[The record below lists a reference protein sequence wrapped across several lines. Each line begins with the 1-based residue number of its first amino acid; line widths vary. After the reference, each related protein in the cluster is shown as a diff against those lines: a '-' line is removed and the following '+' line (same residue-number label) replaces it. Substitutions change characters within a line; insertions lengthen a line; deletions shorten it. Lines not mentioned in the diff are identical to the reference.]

1 MKKPGICS
9 LILSLILLI
18 SCDGSDNPLAYDDTT
33 NSRGKATIYVEKN
46 LQPYLETTIM
56 SFEGF
61 RPEAHIT
68 AKYEREIDV
77 INTFI
82 DRKTDAIIISRDFTK
97 KEREE
102 FLADQVAFRTNKILV
117 GSIALLTPKTEDS
130 TYTETEFLRLLTS
143 TNEKDPKILF
153 DDVQSANFEYFLDR
167 IAPKQFGPNV
177 KCLKGNQEVIDYIK
191 NNKHCIGVIGF
202 NWISDIDDPKVLERC
217 KNLNIVSVSK
227 GSTDHFVP
235 PFTYYVYEKEY
246 PFIHFWYIHNKGS
259 KSDLEAGFVNYLISE
274 KGQLIAK
281 KSGLQSYYKMTR
293 EFNFVV
299 E

>member
-1 MKKPGICS
+1 MKKTRICS
-9 LILSLILLI
+9 LIFCSAVFVA
-18 SCDGSDNPLAYDDTT
+18 CEGNDNPLAYDDTT
-33 NSRGKATIYVEKN
+33 MSRGKTTIYVEKN
-46 LQPYLETTIM
+46 LQPYIETTIM
-56 SFEGF
+56 AFQGF
-61 RPEAHIT
+61 RPKAT
-68 AKYEREIDV
+68 VNAKYEREIDV

-82 DRKTDAIIISRDFTK
+82 DRKTDAIVISRDFTK
-97 KEREE
+97 QERDE
-102 FLADQVAFRTNKILV
+102 FLGEQVVFRTNKILV

-143 TNEKDPKILF
+143 TDKNDPKILF
-153 DDVQSANFEYFLDR
+153 DDVQSANFDYFLER

-177 KCLKGNQEVIDYIK
+177 KCLKGNQEVIDYMK
-191 NNKHCIGVIGF
+191 ENKHCIGVIGF
-202 NWISDIDDPKVLERC
+202 NWISDIDDPKVVKRC
-217 KNLNIVSVSK
+217 ENLNIVSVSK
-227 GSTDHFVP
+227 GNSDHFVP
-235 PFTYYVYEKEY
+235 PFMYYVYEKEY

-293 EFNFVV
+293 EFNIVV

>member
-1 MKKPGICS
+1 MKKIGIFS
-9 LILSLILLI
+9 FVLSLILVV
-18 SCDGSDNPLAYDDTT
+18 SCDEGTNPLAYDETT
-33 NSRGKATIYVEKN
+33 NSRGETTIYVEKN
-46 LQPYLETTIM
+46 LQPYIETSIM

-61 RPEAHIT
+61 RPEAIVN

-77 INTFI
+77 VNTFI
-82 DRKTDAIIISRDFTK
+82 DRKTDAIVISRDFTK
-97 KEREE
+97 QERKE
-102 FLADQVAFRTNKILV
+102 FLADQVLFRTNKILV

-130 TYTETEFLRLLTS
+130 TYTETEFLKLLTS
-143 TNEKDPKILF
+143 TNANDPKILF

-177 KCLKGNQEVIDYIK
+177 KCLKGNQEVIDYMK
-191 NNKHCIGVIGF
+191 DNKHCIGVIGF
-202 NWISDIDDPKVLERC
+202 NWISDIDDPKVVKRC
-217 KNLNIVSVSK
+217 ENLNIVSVSK
-227 GSTDHFVP
+227 GSSTHFVP
-235 PFTYYVYEKEY
+235 PFMYYVYEKEY

-293 EFNFVV
+293 EFNIV
-299 E
+299 EE